1 MKTLITICSLIAA
14 VYLGWQNHELAE
26 SKTAVESQLLEV
38 TKSKTAVESELLEV
52 TKSKT
57 AAESQLLEVTKKL
70 EAAMDARD
78 LANARIA
85 QLTAAPKP
93 KNWREEKTEA
103 WPNRFNA
110 PPSDNH
116 RVTSPPTFYQVPT
129 PTYYK
134 IGRASCRERV

>member
-26 SKTAVESQLLEV
+26 SKTAVESQ
-38 TKSKTAVESELLEV
+38 LLEV

-93 KNWREEKTEA
+93 KNWREQTTEA
-103 WPNRFNA
+103 WTNRLGA
-110 PPSDNH
+110 PPYDN
-116 RVTSPPTFYQVPT
+116 RQVTSAPTIYPVPT
-129 PTYYK
+129 QTYYSDFA
-134 IGRASCRERV
+134 GR